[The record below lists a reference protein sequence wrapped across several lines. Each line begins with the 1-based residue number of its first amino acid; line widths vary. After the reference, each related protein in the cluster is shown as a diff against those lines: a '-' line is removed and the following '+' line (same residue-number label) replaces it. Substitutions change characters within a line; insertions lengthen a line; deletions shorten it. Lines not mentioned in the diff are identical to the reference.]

1 MSDLAH
7 LLHVA
12 QQAMDL
18 ARHMFT
24 SRDPGA
30 LTQKT
35 DRDYASDLDYAIER
49 EVRDYLRTITP
60 EFGFLGEEEGGFA
73 VDPGRSFWALDPV
86 DGTANL
92 LHGIPLCGSSLGLI
106 QGGRPVLGVIDL
118 PFLGHRYTAREG
130 RGAHRNGERLRTSAT
145 TSLHQAI
152 ISTGDYAV
160 GPNARAKNAARFTL
174 THELAARAERVRM
187 LGSAAIDLAWVAAG
201 QLDASIMLANKP
213 WDVSAGVIIAREAG
227 AHVLDIDGTDHHLTA
242 TATIAAAPGIV
253 NAVRDLLTT
262 VTDNPGPRETLLS
275 GTRLPD

>member
-1 MSDLAH
+1 PYVVDTRPLSHVRAGVLLAVGARDQAMSDLAH

-73 VDPGRSFWALDPV
+73 VDPGRSFWAMDPV

-92 LHGIPLCGSSLGLI
+92 LH
-106 QGGRPVLGVIDL
+106 
-118 PFLGHRYTAREG
+118 
-130 RGAHRNGERLRTSAT
+130 
-145 TSLHQAI
+145 
-152 ISTGDYAV
+152 
-160 GPNARAKNAARFTL
+160 
-174 THELAARAERVRM
+174 
-187 LGSAAIDLAWVAAG
+187 
-201 QLDASIMLANKP
+201 
-213 WDVSAGVIIAREAG
+213 
-227 AHVLDIDGTDHHLTA
+227 
-242 TATIAAAPGIV
+242 
-253 NAVRDLLTT
+253 
-262 VTDNPGPRETLLS
+262 
-275 GTRLPD
+275 